1 MGTTASPDASTAADR
16 EVLTWQGFGDASRE
30 LTQQIVDSGWVP
42 DLIVA
47 IARGGLIPAGAIA
60 YALDVKAIGTMNVEF
75 YSGIGETL
83 SEPVLLPPLMDV
95 SAMDGKKV
103 LVVDDVADS
112 GKTLKM
118 VMDLIDEH
126 GLSLDGSSAVRVEAR
141 SAVIYKKPVSIID
154 PDYVWA
160 HTSSW
165 INFPWSTLPVI
176 RPGTGGRWLRA
187 GGRGRPGAPRPPRSP
202 RASPRSWPTAWTRVS
217 RCASWG

>member
-1 MGTTASPDASTAADR
+1 MGTIASPDATTAPDR
-16 EVLTWQGFGDASRE
+16 EVLTWEGFGGASRE
-30 LTQQIVDSGWVP
+30 LAQQIVESGWIP

-60 YALDVKAIGTMNVEF
+60 YAMDVKAIGTMNVEF
-75 YSGIGETL
+75 YSGI
-83 SEPVLLPPLMDV
+83 PLMDV
-95 SAMDGKKV
+95 SAMDGKRV

-126 GLSLDGSSAVRVEAR
+126 GLSLDGSASVRVEAR
-141 SAVIYKKPVSIID
+141 SAVIYKKPVSIIE

-160 HTSSW
+160 HTDKW

-176 RPGTGGRWLRA
+176 KP
-187 GGRGRPGAPRPPRSP
+187 
-202 RASPRSWPTAWTRVS
+202 
-217 RCASWG
+217 

>member
-1 MGTTASPDASTAADR
+1 MGTTASPDATTAPDR

-30 LTQQIVDSGWVP
+30 LTKQIVDSGWVP

-60 YALDVKAIGTMNVEF
+60 YA
-75 YSGIGETL
+75 
-83 SEPVLLPPLMDV
+83 
-95 SAMDGKKV
+95 MDGKRV
-103 LVVDDVADS
+103 PVVDAVADS

-126 GLSLDGSSAVRVEAR
+126 GLSLDGSSSVHVEAR
-141 SAVIYKKPVSIID
+141 SAVIYKKPVSIIE

-160 HTSSW
+160 YTDKW

-176 RPGTGGRWLRA
+176 KP
-187 GGRGRPGAPRPPRSP
+187 
-202 RASPRSWPTAWTRVS
+202 
-217 RCASWG
+217 